1 MPHIFRRLID
11 AKIGTKISAAVGI
24 LLLAIALISS
34 LAVRGIDRVY
44 YASEDVAKNWLP
56 GIQEAGY
63 LRFAISRH
71 RTLAARHIL
80 VSEPAQKTQ
89 TEADINA
96 ILEQIAKHR
105 IAYEPLIS
113 SAQEK
118 ALYDAFVGQ
127 WGTYLASIPSVLDE
141 SRANNQQSA
150 ATIWGNV
157 TVPFTSADKA
167 LSDIINLNEAGAVAS
182 NRSAYAIEQAVLLQ
196 VILMICFAI
205 VFAIAAAVFLVTSVS
220 KPIVAM
226 TAAMKGLSEKNLA
239 VDIPAVGRGDEVGA
253 MATAVQVF
261 RDNMMRADR
270 LEAEAAKDRAVRET
284 RAAAILKLTQK
295 FDTSAGNVVSTL
307 SSSAE
312 ALQKSAAEM
321 TQTAESASQQ
331 ATAVAAASEEASTNV
346 QTVASSAEEL
356 SASIQEIS
364 RRVSESATITKT
376 AVEQADRTSETV
388 QGLVTVAAK
397 IGDVTKLINDIAG
410 QTNLLALNATI
421 EAARAGDAGKGFAV
435 VASEV
440 KGLATQTARATEE
453 ISGQVTAIQKA
464 SAETVVAI
472 QGISETIR
480 SISEIAAAIASAV
493 EEQGAATQEIA
504 RNVQQA
510 AAGTSEV
517 SSNIAGVTKAAS
529 DTGHVATRVSGGAA
543 QITDQAGF
551 LKREV
556 ESFLDGVR
564 AA

>member
-1 MPHIFRRLID
+1 MPNILQSLRD
-11 AKIGTKISAAVGI
+11 AKIGTKISTAVGI
-24 LLLAIALISS
+24 LFLVIALIGGS
-34 LAVRGIDRVY
+34 AVRGIDRVY
-44 YASEDVAKNWLP
+44 YASDDVARNWLP

-80 VSEPAQKTQ
+80 VSESAQKTQ
-89 TEADINA
+89 TEADIIA
-96 ILEQIAKHR
+96 ILEQVATHR
-105 IAYEPLIS
+105 AEYEALIS

-118 ALYDAFVGQ
+118 ALYDIFVGL
-127 WGTYLASIPSVLDE
+127 WDTYLASIPLVLDE
-141 SRANNQQSA
+141 SRAGNQQSA

-167 LSDIINLNEAGAVAS
+167 LSEIIDLNEAGAIAS
-182 NRSAYAIEQAVLLQ
+182 NKSAYAIEQAVLLQ
-196 VILMICFAI
+196 VILMIGFAV
-205 VFAIAAAVFLVTSVS
+205 VFAVAAAVFLITSVS

-226 TAAMKGLSEKNLA
+226 TAAMKALSEKNLA
-239 VDIPAVGRGDEVGA
+239 VEIPAVGRKDEVGA
-253 MATAVQVF
+253 MAAAVQVF
-261 RDNMMRADR
+261 KDNMIRAGR
-270 LEAEAAKDRAVRET
+270 LEAEAEKERAVRET
-284 RAAAILKLTQK
+284 RAAAILKLTHA
-295 FDTSAGNVVSTL
+295 FDASARGVVSSL
-307 SSSAE
+307 SGSAE
-312 ALQKSAAEM
+312 ALQKSADTM
-321 TQTAESASQQ
+321 TQTAQSASQQ

-440 KGLATQTARATEE
+440 KGLATQTAKATEE

-464 SAETVVAI
+464 SQETVTAI

-510 AAGTSEV
+510 AVGTSEV

-529 DTGHVATRVSGGAA
+529 DTGHVATQVSGGAA
-543 QITDQAGF
+543 QITDQAAL

-556 ESFLDGVR
+556 DGFLDGVR